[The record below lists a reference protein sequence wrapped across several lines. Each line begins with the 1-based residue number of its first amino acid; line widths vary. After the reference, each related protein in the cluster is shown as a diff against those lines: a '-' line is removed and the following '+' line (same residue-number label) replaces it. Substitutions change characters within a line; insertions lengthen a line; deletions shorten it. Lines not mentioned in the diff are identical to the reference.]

1 LKRDQQHHVNFYPT
15 NLQISPAANRN
26 ETLFFAALKTSE
38 KQPGSVSY
46 ASPVKSPASLAGSA
60 SQKN

>member
-1 LKRDQQHHVNFYPT
+1 MFIRQSRKFRK
-15 NLQISPAANRN
+15 AANRN

-46 ASPVKSPASLAGSA
+46 ALAVASY
-60 SQKN
+60 